1 MSATASLSFGQAAT
15 ASAQLDRVF
24 ESYAGPAFSIRFWD
38 GSSWMSDDTNTTFGI
53 CLRTE
58 SAWRALCE
66 SPDDVSLGEK
76 YIHGEIE
83 VEGDLYLALRALPL
97 LESAITK
104 AIPAPIQRFRHRS
117 ALLTNHMRRLANWG
131 KVHSLQRDAA
141 SIAHHYDKPPEFFRL
156 FLGSSMV
163 YSCAYF
169 QSWSKTLDEAQA
181 EKMELICRKLDLRR
195 DERFLDV
202 GCGWGSLVLHAATQ
216 YGVISRGI
224 SLSEKQVNHAAR
236 RISEQQPPPQCEV
249 GLMDFRDLA
258 WQKARFHKIA
268 SVGMCEHVG
277 LKHIGEYFQ
286 HAYTMLF
293 PRGLFLNHGITRRAG
308 ANRPKPSFMDRY
320 IFPDGE
326 LLTVSEMVNAAENAG
341 FEVRDVEDLRE
352 HYEETLHRW
361 VSALNE
367 NESEAIQLTDAPTV
381 RTWRLYMSGCAEA
394 FRRGDIAI
402 HQLLLS
408 KNDHGLSSA
417 AKVRER
423 WYRNGQKSGPR
434 GVKEIGGQ

>member
-1 MSATASLSFGQAAT
+1 MSATASLCFGQAAT
-15 ASAQLDRVF
+15 ASAQLDSIF
-24 ESYAGPAFSIRFWD
+24 ESYGGPAFAIRFWD
-38 GSSWMSDDTNTTFGI
+38 GSAWISQDANATFGI

-58 SAWRALCE
+58 DAWRALCK
-66 SPDDVSLGEK
+66 SPDDVALGAK
-76 YIHGEIE
+76 YIDGDIE

-97 LESAITK
+97 VESAITK
-104 AIPAPIQRFRHRS
+104 TIPARVQKIRHRGAS
-117 ALLTNHMRRLANWG
+117 VANHVQRLTHWG
-131 KVHSLQRDAA
+131 RAHSLERDAA

-169 QSWSKTLDEAQA
+169 QTWSKTLDQAQTD
-181 EKMELICRKLDLRR
+181 KMDLICRKLDLRR
-195 DERFLDV
+195 DERFLDI
-202 GCGWGSLVLHAATQ
+202 GCGWGSLVLHAGTQ
-216 YGVISRGI
+216 YGAISRGI
-224 SLSEKQVNHAAR
+224 SLSEKQVNYAAR
-236 RISEQQPPPQCEV
+236 RISQQEPTPQCEV
-249 GLMDFRDLA
+249 ELMDFRDLA

-293 PRGLFLNHGITRRAG
+293 PRGLFLNHGITQRAG
-308 ANRPKPSFMDRY
+308 ARRTGPSFIDRY

-326 LLTVSEMVNAAENAG
+326 LLTLAEIVTAAENAG

-367 NESEAIQLTDAPTV
+367 NESEALALTDAPTV

-402 HQLLLS
+402 HQILLS
-408 KNDHGLSSA
+408 KNDHGLSDA
-417 AKVRER
+417 AKVRDR
-423 WYRNGQKSGPR
+423 WYRNGQKTSG
-434 GVKEIGGQ
+434 GH